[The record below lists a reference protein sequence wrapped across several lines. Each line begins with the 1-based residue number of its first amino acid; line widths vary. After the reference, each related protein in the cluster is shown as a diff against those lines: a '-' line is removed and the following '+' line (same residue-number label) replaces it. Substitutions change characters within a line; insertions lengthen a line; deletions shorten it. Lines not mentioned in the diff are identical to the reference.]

1 FQFDRVDFGLLHL
14 VQCILNA
21 GKQAGLIER
30 LLDEIERTDLDSSDS
45 HIDVPVASDQDDR
58 GSQTRA
64 LEVLNQIEAGHS
76 GHADIRNNTVKPLS
90 APGCRQKV
98 LRGCKT
104 GRFNILTGEIEAQRV
119 EHRLVVVNDRNV
131 SENAHA
137 WAVFAMGSVK

>member
-1 FQFDRVDFGLLHL
+1 
-14 VQCILNA
+14 
-21 GKQAGLIER
+21 
-30 LLDEIERTDLDSSDS
+30 
-45 HIDVPVASDQDDR
+45 VARDQDDR
-58 GSQTRA
+58 GRQTRA

-76 GHADIRNNTVKPLS
+76 GHANIRNNTVKSLS

-98 LRGCKT
+98 LRGCKA

-119 EHRLVVVNDRNV
+119 EHRLIVVNDRNV